1 MFTIRSQSAIFRLM
15 IALPNLCKRHFED
28 SKITL
33 EIVSFLLRFGDATC
47 SLDKDVFLGKSF
59 YLVE

>member
-1 MFTIRSQSAIFRLM
+1 M